1 MDKADEAEKLLTPD
15 QYFKY
20 LCMILI
26 YNAYDLVSIYHQ
38 NNIENF
44 VRGGLLDEL
53 AVSTD
58 SGLTD
63 CYVSSDKRFICNN
76 KEFKLLEGYIP
87 ILRIENLNGEIIVEA
102 FNKEKKSTD
111 IMNLCT
117 IKAIENIH
125 GSEFLK
131 MTI

>member
-1 MDKADEAEKLLTPD
+1 MDKADEAEKILIPD

-26 YNAYDLVSIYHQ
+26 YNAYDLVSSYHQ

-44 VRGGLLDEL
+44 VRAGLLDEL

-76 KEFKLLEGYIP
+76 KEFKLPEGYIP
-87 ILRIENLNGEIIVEA
+87 LLRTENVNGENIVEA
-102 FNKEKKSTD
+102 VKKEKEEYRYYE
-111 IMNLCT
+111 LR
-117 IKAIENIH
+117 
-125 GSEFLK
+125 
-131 MTI
+131 